1 MPSGVYPE
9 FKRGGKIK
17 HPAAGLSKNKYNAK
31 GELIQRKSRSKLA
44 KKATETFGQDISN
57 QKELAGAIGKH
68 LLPKLADVG
77 IGNQTAYVGSALPH
91 NPLQQEY
98 NAKVAPKMGA
108 MKTLAPGI
116 SKDVDMSIIP
126 DWAKQQGRRPKLSSA
141 TVSDDDAY
149 SDSSTTPS
157 NNRLVNTIDHPD
169 IANAIFKA
177 AYDPRVIQA
186 SSRKLGK
193 RTDGFGSKNRPQDYG
208 EVGEFLTKTGQVRKR
223 AKGAGRKK
231 SPVEQAIGMTIE
243 DVDTTEQEPESVL
256 ESQAIG
262 QVIQNQPNIDP
273 PKADNT
279 KPEIEPEYDMA
290 EPIQMEAPVSREES
304 MESEFDFEGAINDL
318 DRTPSPEADVETF
331 EDDDEDLLI
340 NSISDESQLKMMEKV
355 ESMGVSDIDFPPSE
369 FDGID
374 ILDDMDD
381 IEWAA
386 IDDDQPEIMQS
397 VLPYRTTRGPA
408 TIIIFVAPDTD
419 DAEVIGFGYVGI
431 GHLDANYI
439 MKAGYGF
446 DDDDD

>member
-1 MPSGVYPE
+1 
-9 FKRGGKIK
+9 
-17 HPAAGLSKNKYNAK
+17 
-31 GELIQRKSRSKLA
+31 
-44 KKATETFGQDISN
+44 
-57 QKELAGAIGKH
+57 
-68 LLPKLADVG
+68 
-77 IGNQTAYVGSALPH
+77 
-91 NPLQQEY
+91 
-98 NAKVAPKMGA
+98 
-108 MKTLAPGI
+108 
-116 SKDVDMSIIP
+116 
-126 DWAKQQGRRPKLSSA
+126 
-141 TVSDDDAY
+141 
-149 SDSSTTPS
+149 
-157 NNRLVNTIDHPD
+157 
-169 IANAIFKA
+169 
-177 AYDPRVIQA
+177 
-186 SSRKLGK
+186 
-193 RTDGFGSKNRPQDYG
+193 
-208 EVGEFLTKTGQVRKR
+208 LTKTGQVRKR